1 MRGSS
6 VAAFETRVP
15 MELQAKIKRY
25 RSEHD
30 QILRFL
36 KQWEDA
42 LLEFARADELFRTKS
57 LAQLSEMET
66 QLTALVRHCEEEEQ
80 ELDTRSKHFLDDRA
94 LEHLHGEHE
103 QLRELTGNYKRLL
116 RVLYATPPTRSL
128 VELGQQ
134 LVAHLRRHIA
144 YEEGLLKQIED
155 GQGREAG
162 AARTNEASA

>member
-1 MRGSS
+1 
-6 VAAFETRVP
+6 V
-15 MELQAKIKRY
+15 ELQSKIKRY
-25 RSEHD
+25 RTEHD

-36 KQWEDA
+36 KQWEEA
-42 LLEFARADELFRTKS
+42 LLEFARADELFRSKS
-57 LAQLSEMET
+57 LAELSEMET
-66 QLTALVRHCEEEEQ
+66 QLTALVCHCQEEEQ
-80 ELDTRSKHFLDDRA
+80 ELDARSKDLLDDRA
-94 LEHLHGEHE
+94 LEHLQGEHE

-155 GQGREAG
+155 GQASETDGTHASEGSARSTGRPP
-162 AARTNEASA
+162 S

>member
-1 MRGSS
+1 
-6 VAAFETRVP
+6 V
-15 MELQAKIKRY
+15 ELQSKIKRY

-36 KQWEDA
+36 KQWEEA
-42 LLEFARADELFRTKS
+42 LLEFARADALFRTKS

-66 QLTALVRHCEEEEQ
+66 QLTALVRHCQEEEE
-80 ELDTRSKHFLDDRA
+80 EFDARSQHLLDDRA
-94 LEHLHGEHE
+94 MEHLQNEHE

-155 GQGREAG
+155 GQARAAD
-162 AARTNEASA
+162 AARVVEESAHTSDRPAN